1 MTSARDMKN
10 SIKKEKEKRRKE
22 GKRRKRGKHLGAGE
36 LGSLEPSHALSP
48 RGHSPRTPIGF
59 NP

>member
-22 GKRRKRGKHLGAGE
+22 GKRKKKRKTFREAGE
-36 LGSLEPSHALSP
+36 LGSQAT
-48 RGHSPRTPIGF
+48 R
-59 NP
+59 